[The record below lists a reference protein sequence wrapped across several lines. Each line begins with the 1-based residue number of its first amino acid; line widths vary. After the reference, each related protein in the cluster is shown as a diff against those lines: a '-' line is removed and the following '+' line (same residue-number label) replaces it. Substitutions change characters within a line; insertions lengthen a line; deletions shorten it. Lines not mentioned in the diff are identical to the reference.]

1 MRTNIEI
8 DDDLMKAAM
17 EATGAKTKREAV
29 EAGLKTVIRLRN
41 QAEFR
46 KMRGAFKWEGN
57 LEESRL
63 TRFPDW
69 E

>member
-8 DDDLMKAAM
+8 DDELMKAAM
-17 EATGAKTKREAV
+17 KSSGTKTKRETV
-29 EAGLKTVIRLRN
+29 EAGLRTLIRIQN
-41 QAEFR
+41 QLAFR
-46 KMRGAFKWEGN
+46 KMRGSMLWEGN

-63 TRFPDW
+63 SRVK

>member
-8 DDDLMKAAM
+8 DDALIKSVMKS
-17 EATGAKTKREAV
+17 TGAKTKREAV
-29 EAGLKTVIRLRN
+29 DSSLRLAKRLQDQTAIRRWKGKI
-41 QAEFR
+41 R
-46 KMRGAFKWEGN
+46 SEGN

-63 TRFPDW
+63 GRCV